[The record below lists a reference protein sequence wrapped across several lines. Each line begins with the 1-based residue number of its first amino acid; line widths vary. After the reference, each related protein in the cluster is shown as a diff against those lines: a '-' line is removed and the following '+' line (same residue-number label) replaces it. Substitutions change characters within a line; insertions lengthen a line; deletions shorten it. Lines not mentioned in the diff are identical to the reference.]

1 MYNYLDTKYVIL
13 SSINNKNYLLNI
25 IKSINNTLNND
36 NKTTQPDNF
45 KNIKDAQYLFSG
57 KIKEIAPELDY
68 ENEDEI
74 LNKAHYIST
83 TSFESTYFVNMFIII
98 SYIIGTIV
106 FKIK

>member
-13 SSINNKNYLLNI
+13 SSNKNNNYLLNI

-36 NKTTQPDNF
+36 NKTTIAND
-45 KNIKDAQYLFSG
+45 IKEARYLFRDR
-57 KIKEIAPELDY
+57 INEIDNKKDY

-83 TSFESTYFVNMFIII
+83 TSFESTYFVNMLILLL
-98 SYIIGTIV
+98 YIRGTIF